1 VGGAPEYRGRSFK
14 WTLGG
19 VDARNV
25 FRDQSMQGSL
35 ETRIGLLASTQD
47 HTHVDRRTLAGIP
60 GLILATSP
68 QPIVINIVATV
79 FNEITA
85 VTFALTQ

>member
-1 VGGAPEYRGRSFK
+1 MAKISIEKRPCRREGCGFTQDSKTVLRERAD
-14 WTLGG
+14 
-19 VDARNV
+19 V
-25 FRDQSMQGSL
+25 
-35 ETRIGLLASTQD
+35 ETRFGLLASTQD
-47 HTHVDRRTLAGIP
+47 HTHVDRRTLADIP

>member
-1 VGGAPEYRGRSFK
+1 
-14 WTLGG
+14 
-19 VDARNV
+19 
-25 FRDQSMQGSL
+25 M
-35 ETRIGLLASTQD
+35 ETRFGLLASTQD
-47 HTHVDRRTLAGIP
+47 HTHVDRRTLADIP

-79 FNEITA
+79 FNEITP